1 MSGHPIE
8 GMMGVSMEKIREM
21 VDVDTIIGTPIQTPD
36 GPTIIPVS
44 KVSFGFGSGGTDW
57 PSKSEKEVFGGGSGA
72 GVTIHQLAFLV
83 VSSSNVTL
91 LQIEEG
97 GGSGL
102 DQLIGSVPNAVEK
115 LIDIFKKKE
124 PETEKE

>member
-36 GPTIIPVS
+36 GTTIIPVS

-72 GVTIHQLAFLV
+72 GVTIHPLAFLV

>member
-36 GPTIIPVS
+36 GTTIIPVS

-57 PSKSEKEVFGGGSGA
+57 QSKSEKEVFGGGSGA
-72 GVTIHQLAFLV
+72 GVTIHPLAFLV